1 MKIIIG
7 KNPQESDAIQILT
20 KDGED
25 ITSAF
30 YITSLSLDLRPENG
44 RTKVTMECLVES
56 VELLDVVADVT
67 IVGRDFA

>member
-20 KDGED
+20 NEGTD

-30 YITSLSLDLRPENG
+30 HIKSLSLDLRPENG

-67 IVGRDFA
+67 IVGRDTK